1 MKSGKSCI
9 VLLALVFAGDA
20 SAAEAY
26 PLFQT
31 DEVLKAVLTAPISQA
46 YAQRHQEVRLYLP
59 GQWTYADAQGETNR
73 LEVSIRTRGHFR
85 REFCELPP
93 LQLNF
98 KKKQVRGT
106 LFTGQNKLKLVAPC
120 KTKPKYRQYVVLE
133 YLAYKTLE
141 IITDRSFKT
150 RLMRL
155 TYVDSD
161 EKKETWSDLVFVI
174 EDDSDMAR
182 RLDLE
187 RLYLPEVRYADL
199 DHPQTAIVQLFQ
211 LLIANNDYS
220 VIKGS
225 RDEDCCHNVQLL
237 GEKGAMTGRIP
248 IPFDFDM
255 SGLVNADYATPPDQV
270 PVRDV
275 RVRYFNGLCQP
286 KQNLDDA
293 ITHMQSKR
301 EEILS
306 LYRNSAELDEK
317 TKANTVAFVEDFFAI
332 LDDPERVE
340 REIVGRC
347 RGDFLMRRML
357 AESEVPTAAPKDST

>member
-1 MKSGKSCI
+1 M
-9 VLLALVFAGDA
+9 LLALTFAGNS
-20 SAAEAY
+20 SAAEAH
-26 PLFQT
+26 PLFQNQ
-31 DEVLKAVLTAPISQA
+31 EVLKAVLTAPISQA
-46 YAQRHQEVRLYLP
+46 FGQRHQDVRLYLP
-59 GQWTYADAQGETNR
+59 GQWTYAVGDGETQR
-73 LEVSIRTRGHFR
+73 LDVSIRTRGHFR
-85 REFCELPP
+85 REYCELPP
-93 LQLNF
+93 LRLNF

-120 KTKPKYRQYVVLE
+120 RTKPKYQQYVVLE

-161 EKKETWSDLVFVI
+161 DKKETWTDLVFVI
-174 EDDSDMAR
+174 EDDSDMAK

-237 GEKGAMTGRIP
+237 GEKGATTGRIP

-255 SGLVNADYATPPDQV
+255 SGLVNADYATPPSQV

-275 RVRYFNGLCQP
+275 RARYFNGLCQP
-286 KQNLDDA
+286 GRYLDDA
-293 ITHMQSKR
+293 IALMQSKR

-306 LYRNSAELDEK
+306 LYRNSAELDDK
-317 TKANTVAFVEDFFAI
+317 TKANTVAYVEDFFAI
-332 LDDPERVE
+332 LDDPKRVE

-347 RGDFLMRRML
+347 RGDFLMKRMI
-357 AESEVPTAAPKDST
+357 AESEDSAAVTRDST

>member
-1 MKSGKSCI
+1 MNLGKSCI
-9 VLLALVFAGDA
+9 VLLALTFAGNS
-20 SAAEAY
+20 SAAEAH
-26 PLFQT
+26 PLFRNQ
-31 DEVLKAVLTAPISQA
+31 EVLKAVLTVPISQA

-59 GQWTYADAQGETNR
+59 GQWSYLDGNGETYR
-73 LEVSIRTRGHFR
+73 LDVSIRTRGHFR

-120 KTKPKYRQYVVLE
+120 KTKPKHQQYVVLE

-141 IITDRSFKT
+141 IITERSFKT

-161 EKKETWSDLVFVI
+161 DKKETWTDLAFVI
-174 EDDSDMAR
+174 EDDSDLAK
-182 RLDLE
+182 RLGLE

-199 DHPQTAIVQLFQ
+199 DHPQAAIVQLFQ
-211 LLIANNDYS
+211 LLIANNDFS
-220 VIKGS
+220 VIRGS

-237 GEKGAMTGRIP
+237 GEKGATTGRIP

-286 KQNLDDA
+286 GHILDEA
-293 ITHMQSKR
+293 ISHVQSRR

-306 LYRNSAELDEK
+306 LYRNSAELDDK
-317 TKANTVAFVEDFFAI
+317 TKANTVTYVEDFFAI
-332 LDDPERVE
+332 LDDPQRVE
-340 REIVGRC
+340 HEIVGRC
-347 RGDFLMRRML
+347 RGDFLMKRMI
-357 AESEVPTAAPKDST
+357 AESAVSTAAPKDST